1 MKLHYLATK
10 TRSNRPGWSVIFKHP
25 KRSDS
30 RGKPG
35 LKIRKGLRTQDDT
48 EADRLVAQLNT
59 LLADERWWSADR
71 RMEAAQQ
78 FDPVVISAFFDGM
91 EAGKHDSL
99 SLREG
104 AIPLPGKEDDYSRIL
119 FTGTTGAGKT
129 TLLRHVIGSRHAE
142 DRFPSTSTA
151 RTTTAEI
158 EIVTAGGAFATAI
171 TFMPEHEVR
180 AHIDECIEE
189 ACLRAVEEKPIGKIM
204 AGLLAHREQRFRLS
218 YVLGGWDQKLEDA
231 TDDEFSFEDGDEAE
245 EMLAEDEAVTS
256 GEITANRQRL
266 ESYLERI
273 QAISRAAAA
282 TTGEELGDKLKNLNP
297 DDRSAWLELFT
308 DCLHEQEEFSKLAL
322 DLMDEVR
329 ERFERIQEGEFQ
341 HGPTGWPLLWTF
353 EAEDRDAFL
362 RQVRWFSSNHHAQF
376 GRLLT
381 PLVDGV
387 RVRGPF
393 HPQLEVE
400 AGFESQGEK
409 GKVRVRGP
417 FHPQLE
423 ALDLAPRWVLLDGE
437 GIGHSAKA
445 ASSISTRVTRRF
457 AEADLILIVD
467 NAEQPMQTAPL
478 ELLRSIGS
486 SGNAEKT
493 AIAFTHFDLVKGP
506 NLSSHELKKEHVLS
520 SARDAIASI
529 RDTIGGPVA
538 ASLENRVESA
548 AFFLGGLDREI
559 TKIPGG
565 FQREIRR
572 LLEMMQGSGAPAA
585 PVDLKPVYT
594 SVGLETAFSN
604 AVAGFRNPWNSR
616 LGFSHLSDF
625 PKEHWTRVKAL
636 SRRLALGWNNNEYDN
651 LRPVS
656 DLVARLQESIS
667 RWLDSPTSWN
677 RAPAGD
683 NEQSAALD
691 PIRNAVFAA
700 LHELTEER
708 VAELHRADWTTAF
721 DYVGTGSSY
730 KRADEIRSIYDEAAP
745 AINQGNN
752 GPARDF
758 LLALHRLV
766 RGAVEGAGG
775 RFDGS
780 TDR

>member
-1 MKLHYLATK
+1 MKPTYQATK

-35 LKIRKGLRTQDDT
+35 LKIRKGLGTKDEE
-48 EADRLVAQLNT
+48 EADRLVSELNT

-71 RMEAAQQ
+71 RAEAEQR
-78 FDPVVISAFFDGM
+78 FNEVIVSAFFNGM
-91 EAGKHDSL
+91 EAGRQDSL

-104 AIPLPGKEDDYSRIL
+104 VIPLPGKEDDYSRIL
-119 FTGTTGAGKT
+119 LTGTTGAGKT

-158 EIVTAGGAFATAI
+158 EIVTAEGPFKTVI

-189 ACLRAVEEKPIGKIM
+189 ACLRVVEEKPTGKIM

-218 YVLGGWDQKLEDA
+218 YVLGSWDQKVEESVDDDFSFD
-231 TDDEFSFEDGDEAE
+231 DDEEAE
-245 EMLAEDEAVTS
+245 DVLAEDEAVTS
-256 GEITANRQRL
+256 EEIASNRERL
-266 ESYLERI
+266 KSCLVRI
-273 QAISRAAAA
+273 QAISKAAAA
-282 TTGEELGDKLKNLNP
+282 KTEEELGDKLKGLNP

-308 DCLHEQEEFSKLAL
+308 DSLHEQDEFSKLAL

-329 ERFERIQEGEFQ
+329 ERFERIEEGEFR
-341 HGPTGWPLLWTF
+341 HGSTGWPLLWTF
-353 EAEDRDAFL
+353 QAEDRGSFL

-387 RVRGPF
+387 RVKGPF
-393 HPQLEVE
+393 HPQPEPL
-400 AGFESQGEK
+400 
-409 GKVRVRGP
+409 RV
-417 FHPQLE
+417 
-423 ALDLAPRWVLLDGE
+423 APKLVLLDGE

-486 SGNAEKT
+486 SGNAGKT

-506 NLSSHELKKEHVLS
+506 NLNNHVLKKEHVLS

-538 ASLENRVESA
+538 AFLENRVERAS
-548 AFFLGGLDREI
+548 FFLGGLDREI
-559 TKIPGG
+559 TRIPGG
-565 FQREIRR
+565 FHKELRR
-572 LLEMMQGSGAPAA
+572 LLELMQSAGAPAVQ
-585 PVDLKPVYT
+585 VDLKPVYT

-604 AVAGFRNPWNSR
+604 AVEGFRNPWNSR
-616 LGFSHLSDF
+616 LGFSHLSDY

-636 SRRLALGWNNNEYDN
+636 TRRLALGWNNNEYDN
-651 LRPVS
+651 LRPVA
-656 DLVARLQESIS
+656 DLVAKLQESIS
-667 RWLDSPTSWN
+667 RWLDSPTDWN
-677 RAPAGD
+677 RPPVD
-683 NEQSAALD
+683 DEEQTAALD

-700 LHELTEER
+700 LHQLTEER
-708 VAELHRADWTTAF
+708 VAELHRADWTNAF
-721 DYVGTGSSY
+721 DYAGTGSSY

-752 GPARDF
+752 RPALDF
-758 LLALHRLV
+758 LVALRRLV
-766 RGAVEGAGG
+766 REAVEGADGE
-775 RFDGS
+775 FDGS
-780 TDR
+780 SDR

>member
-1 MKLHYLATK
+1 MKQTYQATK
-10 TRSNRPGWSVIFKHP
+10 TRSSRPGWCVTFKHP

-35 LKIRKGLRTQDDT
+35 LKIRKGLRTQDDA
-48 EADRLVAQLNT
+48 EADQLVAQINT
-59 LLADERWWSADR
+59 LLADERWWSSDR
-71 RMEAAQQ
+71 RTEAAQQ
-78 FDPVVISAFFDGM
+78 FDPIVVSAFFDGL
-91 EAGKHDSL
+91 EVGKHDSL

-104 AIPLPGKEDDYSRIL
+104 VIPLPGKEKSYSRIL

-158 EIVTAGGAFATAI
+158 EIVTAEGPFETAI

-189 ACLRAVEEKPIGKIM
+189 ACLRAVEEKPTGKVV

-218 YVLGGWDQKLEDA
+218 YVLGGWDQKAEEA
-231 TDDEFSFEDGDEAE
+231 TDEDFSFEDGNATEEKLSVDEG
-245 EMLAEDEAVTS
+245 VTS
-256 GEITANRQRL
+256 EEITSNRKWL
-266 ESYLERI
+266 ESCLERI
-273 QAISRAAAA
+273 LAISSAAAA
-282 TTGEELGDKLKNLNP
+282 KTEEELGDKLNNLNS

-308 DCLHEQEEFSKLAL
+308 DCLHEQEEFSKLSL

-329 ERFERIQEGEFQ
+329 ERFERIKEGEFR

-353 EAEDRDAFL
+353 AAESRDDFL
-362 RQVRWFSSNHHAQF
+362 RHVRWFSSNHHAQF

-387 RVRGPF
+387 RVKGPF
-393 HPQLEVE
+393 HPQP
-400 AGFESQGEK
+400 ESLQ
-409 GKVRVRGP
+409 
-417 FHPQLE
+417 
-423 ALDLAPRWVLLDGE
+423 AAPRLVLIDGE
-437 GIGHSAKA
+437 GVGHSAKA
-445 ASSISTRVTRRF
+445 ASSVSTRITRRF

-486 SGNAEKT
+486 SGNAGKV
-493 AIAFTHFDLVKGP
+493 AIAFTHFDLVNGP

-559 TKIPGG
+559 TKIPKG
-565 FQREIRR
+565 FHREIRR
-572 LLEMMQGSGAPAA
+572 LLEMMQNSGAPAI
-585 PVDLKPVYT
+585 PKDLRPVYT
-594 SVGLETAFSN
+594 TVGLETAFGN
-604 AVAGFRNPWNSR
+604 AVSGFRNPWNSR
-616 LGFSHLSDF
+616 LGFSFMSDF
-625 PKEHWTRVKAL
+625 PKEHWTRIKAL
-636 SRRLALGWNNNEYDN
+636 TRRLALGWNNNEYDN

-656 DLVARLQESIS
+656 DLVARLQENIS

-677 RAPAGD
+677 RPPVSD
-683 NEQSAALD
+683 DEQTSALA
-691 PIRNAVFAA
+691 PIRNSVFAA
-700 LHELTEER
+700 LHQLAEER
-708 VAELHRADWTTAF
+708 VAELHRADWTAAF
-721 DYVGTGSSY
+721 DHTGTGSGY
-730 KRADEIRSIYDEAAP
+730 KRAEEIKSIYDEAAP

-752 GPARDF
+752 GPAREF

-766 RGAVEGAGG
+766 LEAVEGAGG
-775 RFDGS
+775 QFDAS
-780 TDR
+780 ADR